1 MRVHQ
6 YTKTITKTR
15 RKNERR
21 TACRLQTRSASS
33 PHGRAYSA
41 KESDS
46 PGLITPGAPCS
57 VNSLHRRA
65 DSAKRINFL
74 GLKALCALTGL
85 ILWACLLLQSQPTDS
100 LENTSCRGSCSVS
113 ISVAPLK
120 HETREIRYINL
131 KFQFV
136 VHGNKHVNHK
146 NNTKA
151 DNRILLQTRKVR
163 LTQITKR

>member
-6 YTKTITKTR
+6 YIKTKTKTR

-21 TACRLQTRSASS
+21 TACRLQTSSASS

-85 ILWACLLLQSQPTDS
+85 ILWACLLQQSQPPDS
-100 LENTSCRGSCSVS
+100 LENVSCLVS
-113 ISVAPLK
+113 ISVTPLK

-131 KFQFV
+131 KQQYV
-136 VHGNKHVNHK
+136 VLGNKRVNHK
-146 NNTKA
+146 NNAKTINYIWTFCPSWRQGTVA
-151 DNRILLQTRKVR
+151 SL
-163 LTQITKR
+163 